1 MGFTGFTQHDFDTFL
16 IEGLEQRMA
25 AIRERIQPKFRA
37 IAEQI
42 ADELSVQTGQDMHL
56 HIAKHARRT
65 VNAPVDTWMA
75 FSHNKRGYK
84 QYPHFQVG
92 LFDDRLF
99 VWLALIYE
107 VADKQRIADTLLA
120 NQTMV
125 YDQIPDDYNLSI
137 DHMKKSSIAKS
148 SLSSEECKELF
159 VRFKNVKSAELLLGK
174 VLTADEAVQLQGG
187 LVDVVRDTFATLM
200 PIYKMI
206 Q

>member
-1 MGFTGFTQHDFDTFL
+1 MSFTGFTQEDFDTFL

-37 IAEQI
+37 VAEQVI
-42 ADELSVQTGQDMHL
+42 EELSARTGQDMHL

-75 FSHNKRGYK
+75 VSHNKRGYK

-92 LFDDRLF
+92 LFDDQLF
-99 VWLALIYE
+99 IWLALIYE

-120 NQTMV
+120 NQRDL
-125 YDQIPDDYNLSI
+125 YERIPDDYSISI
-137 DHMKKSSIAKS
+137 DPMKKAALAKN
-148 SLSSEECKELF
+148 SLSPEEFKELF
-159 VRFKNVKSAELLLGK
+159 VRFKNVKSAELLIGRVLKADDAVKLG
-174 VLTADEAVQLQGG
+174 GG
-187 LVDVVRDTFATLM
+187 LVDVVRDTFAQLT
-200 PIYKMI
+200 PIYKVI